1 MLDVASISLS
11 GTEHPYED
19 RVLVDKKLGLFAIAD
34 GVTHSTHGSG
44 AVAAELALRL
54 LHDYITADVTEVIM
68 MVHQT
73 MIREREND
81 RTLGETT
88 LTVASVRDDC
98 LKVGNIGDSPAY
110 LVHGGMMRSMFTA
123 DTNSM
128 GYITQV
134 IGHPENIRVHTREA
148 KLRKRD
154 MVIIASDGVGHV
166 LNPSLV
172 IPLTNLSSELAKE
185 RVIQEAR
192 RVTTG
197 YDDDKSLI
205 VLRVLG

>member
-1 MLDVASISLS
+1 MLDVASISS
-11 GTEHPYED
+11 PGTEHPYED
-19 RVLVDKKLGLFAIAD
+19 RVLVDEKLGLFAIAD

-54 LHDYITADVTEVIM
+54 LHDYFIADVAEVIAKI
-68 MVHQT
+68 HQT
-73 MIREREND
+73 MIRERKND

-88 LTVASVRDDC
+88 LTVASVRDNC

-110 LVHGGMMRSMFTA
+110 LVHGGMMRAMFTA
-123 DTNSM
+123 DTSSM

-134 IGHPENIRVHTREA
+134 IGHPENIRVHTSEA
-148 KLRKRD
+148 RLRKGD
-154 MVIIASDGVGHV
+154 MVIVASDGVGHV
-166 LNPSLV
+166 LYPSLV
-172 IPLTNLSSELAKE
+172 IPLTNLSSELVKE
-185 RVIQEAR
+185 RVVQEAK